1 MKYLPLIWAGL
12 WRKKIRTVLT
22 LLSIVVAFALFGL
35 MEGVTAGLDDAIEGL
50 TDESR
55 LMVQSRVNIIEPLPI
70 AYVPRIQSVDGVDEI
85 AYYGY
90 FGGFFQEPRN
100 QINTGAV
107 NIDAFFDM
115 YPEFIVPPEQ
125 LEAMMRTR
133 NGALVGADLMER
145 FGWSIGDRVPL
156 GSTIWSTQAGTNTWE
171 FEIVGV
177 FTTDTGANQDDF
189 YVHYDYFDEE
199 RTAGNGTVA
208 LYLVKVD
215 DVALSDRIS
224 EEIDSLFLN
233 STNETQTMNE
243 REFTRAQIAQIGD
256 INFFRQCDRRRR
268 HVHTAV
274 PHRQHDDAIG
284 PRAHSGAGRPQDIR
298 LQRCVADGL
307 HLRRIS
313 AVVPGRC
320 ADRSRHRGSGVP
332 ERVRCHGCAA
342 AAFAAQRRG
351 DRLRHR
357 RGPGHRQCAATG
369 IARAAPEHRRRAC
382 RTLGIRI

>member
-1 MKYLPLIWAGL
+1 MKYLPLVWAGL
-12 WRKKIRTVLT
+12 WRKKIRTILT

-70 AYVPRIQSVDGVDEI
+70 AYIPRIQSVDGVNEI
-85 AYYGY
+85 SWYGY

-107 NIDAFFDM
+107 NIDAFFDI

-125 LEAMMRTR
+125 LEAMRRTR
-133 NGALVGADLMER
+133 NGAIVGADLMER

-156 GSTIWSTQAGTNTWE
+156 GSTIWTTQAGSNTWE

-189 YVHYDYFDEE
+189 YIRYDYFDEE
-199 RTAGNGTVA
+199 RTAGTGTVA

-215 DVALSDRIS
+215 DVALSDQIAD
-224 EEIDSLFLN
+224 EIDGLFLN

-243 REFTRAQIAQIGD
+243 REFTKAQIAQIGD
-256 INFFRQCDRRRR
+256 INFFVNAIAGAVMFTLLFLTGNTMMQSVRERIPELA
-268 HVHTAV
+268 VLKTYGFSNTAV
-274 PHRQHDDAIG
+274 TSFICVESLLLCLGAALLGLAI
-284 PRAHSGAGRPQDIR
+284 
-298 LQRCVADGL
+298 
-307 HLRRIS
+307 
-313 AVVPGRC
+313 
-320 ADRSRHRGSGVP
+320 
-332 ERVRCHGCAA
+332 AA
-342 AAFAAQRRG
+342 AAFPSVFDAMG
-351 DRLRHR
+351 VLPLPLPWSVVET
-357 RGPGHRQCAATG
+357 GCG
-369 IARAAPEHRRRAC
+369 IAAGLAVISALPPAFRARRLSIVDALAGR
-382 RTLGIRI
+382 

>member
-70 AYVPRIQSVDGVDEI
+70 AYVPRIQSVDGVDDI

-145 FGWSIGDRVPL
+145 FGWSIGDRIPL

-189 YVHYDYFDEE
+189 YIHYDYFDEE

-215 DVALSDRIS
+215 DVALSDQIS
-224 EEIDSLFLN
+224 EEIDGLFLN

-256 INFFRQCDRRRR
+256 INFFVNAIAGAVMFTLLFLTGNTMMQSVRERIPELAVLKTYGFSDTS
-268 HVHTAV
+268 VTAFICV
-274 PHRQHDDAIG
+274 ESLLLCLAAALIG
-284 PRAHSGAGRPQDIR
+284 LGI
-298 LQRCVADGL
+298 
-307 HLRRIS
+307 
-313 AVVPGRC
+313 
-320 ADRSRHRGSGVP
+320 
-332 ERVRCHGCAA
+332 AA
-342 AAFAAQRRG
+342 AAFPSVFDAMG
-351 DRLRHR
+351 VLPLPLPLSVVEI
-357 RGPGHRQCAATG
+357 GCG
-369 IARAAPEHRRRAC
+369 IAVALAIVSALPPALRARRLSIVDALAGR
-382 RTLGIRI
+382 